1 MLLKNCHWA
10 TPNVLIKKKPWQSC
24 RSFIESIA
32 QIDKSLHTE
41 VVARIVIAT
50 LDAYASG
57 GAAAVPWQQAELAM
71 HLVYTF
77 GEVSKSTSWHITDI
91 TQKHADDRFNA
102 QTLREQHSTSFPRRW
117 PPKPLETSSAPL
129 MQVGVL
135 PPHHPTMW
143 IWVPTLATTGW
154 NMNSS
159 PFHPWGSFLPGV

>member
-1 MLLKNCHWA
+1 M
-10 TPNVLIKKKPWQSC
+10 QSC

-77 GEVSKSTSWHITDI
+77 GEVSKSTS
-91 TQKHADDRFNA
+91 
-102 QTLREQHSTSFPRRW
+102 
-117 PPKPLETSSAPL
+117 
-129 MQVGVL
+129 
-135 PPHHPTMW
+135 
-143 IWVPTLATTGW
+143 
-154 NMNSS
+154 
-159 PFHPWGSFLPGV
+159 